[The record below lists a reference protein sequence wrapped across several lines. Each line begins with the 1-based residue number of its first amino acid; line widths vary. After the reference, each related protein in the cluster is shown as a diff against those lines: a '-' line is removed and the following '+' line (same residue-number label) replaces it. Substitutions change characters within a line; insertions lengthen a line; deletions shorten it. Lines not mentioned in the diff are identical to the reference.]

1 MDELAVIH
9 DSIHSQ
15 HRQDISNLHWELVQS
30 KAREKVKDL
39 RIAEL
44 EDLLEQATTPN
55 A

>member
-1 MDELAVIH
+1 MDELAILH
-9 DSIHSQ
+9 DSIHFQ
-15 HRQDISNLHWELVQS
+15 HRQDISNLHWDLVQS

-44 EDLLEQATTPN
+44 EALLEQATAPD